1 MITRIYF
8 SGHVEVERIEGLGP
22 VEGDDPLVLLH
33 SEQNLGTLTDEK
45 NPIKLEPIEF
55 LLKNVTIHCLFELG
69 HVESITEILR
79 LMLQIILQVDQALLD
94 CYLDRVLQTISA
106 IFNRREEQSCKILL
120 SCMVTYFF
128 WPPRKKD
135 KHKMQKSLFNFYYFI
150 SSKLWFF
157 SCRFISIF

>member
-1 MITRIYF
+1 MLRLSALRALGLLRVMIPLFCCTRNKT
-8 SGHVEVERIEGLGP
+8 SALSLE
-22 VEGDDPLVLLH
+22 
-33 SEQNLGTLTDEK
+33 N

-69 HVESITEILR
+69 HVESITEILKF
-79 LMLQIILQVDQALLD
+79 MLQKNLQVDQALLD

-120 SCMVTYFF
+120 SCMVTYYF

-135 KHKMQKSLFNFYYFI
+135 KHKMQKKFA
-150 SSKLWFF
+150 
-157 SCRFISIF
+157 